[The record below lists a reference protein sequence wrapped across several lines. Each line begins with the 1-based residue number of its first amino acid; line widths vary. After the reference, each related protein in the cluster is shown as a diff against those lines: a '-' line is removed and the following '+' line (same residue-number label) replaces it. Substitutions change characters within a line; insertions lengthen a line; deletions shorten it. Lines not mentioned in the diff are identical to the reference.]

1 MMNKTMLNKKLS
13 TEELAM
19 VNGGSENGFVLEL
32 KNLWGRLTGDPE
44 ALAISE
50 LRGNYY
56 YGKRKRDIVVNH
68 TPS

>member
-1 MMNKTMLNKKLS
+1 
-13 TEELAM
+13 M

-56 YGKRKRDIVVNH
+56 YGKRERDIVVNH